1 MRTEMKAA
9 TYNSVRSGKCRTN
22 RREGRYV
29 MPETTSGLKKM
40 DGCRLMV
47 PQSDGMKV
55 PGIVHVRERRIS
67 VTGSDESP
75 KRAVNVAHARGKSN
89 HPGGKNGKA
98 GPVFW
103 RILVCFLF
111 VIVTSLYA
119 ATNDAGADKVQ
130 KVKEEVKQGVQETK
144 AELKKVPEGVKKA
157 GQEVR
162 RQAGDVKKTV
172 EADIEEGKRNVRSL
186 TK

>member
-1 MRTEMKAA
+1 
-9 TYNSVRSGKCRTN
+9 
-22 RREGRYV
+22 
-29 MPETTSGLKKM
+29 
-40 DGCRLMV
+40 
-47 PQSDGMKV
+47 
-55 PGIVHVRERRIS
+55 
-67 VTGSDESP
+67 
-75 KRAVNVAHARGKSN
+75 
-89 HPGGKNGKA
+89 
-98 GPVFW
+98 
-103 RILVCFLF
+103 

-130 KVKEEVKQGVQETK
+130 NVKEEVKQGVQETK